1 MNKYLF
7 IGLLL
12 PAVLITTSVI
22 PSGSETETTTS
33 VEAPEKKTEPVPA
46 QEAQKSVPA
55 ASKDIDESDDFFDDF
70 DSFFDVEFPRIEW
83 KKSTHH
89 LVAEKEMVS
98 LPDVDI
104 KMSDDKKA
112 LLINIKGLQT
122 KKESIGID
130 LYEDKGFALIQF
142 PYNEATVTMKLWNDE
157 FALSGVKT
165 ITQEKKDEKGKV
177 LSSSSYKGYNSIARS
192 LPRRV
197 HLNSLKKNSPKYN
210 DGVLTLTFDFKES
223 KETISVE

>member
-12 PAVLITTSVI
+12 PAFLITTSVM
-22 PSGSETETTTS
+22 PSGEETETTTPAA
-33 VEAPEKKTEPVPA
+33 APEKKVEPVVL
-46 QEAQKSVPA
+46 QTTGKEAA
-55 ASKDIDESDDFFDDF
+55 ESDDFFDDF
-70 DSFFDVEFPRIEW
+70 DSVFDFEFPRIEW
-83 KKSTHH
+83 KKPTHH
-89 LVAEKEMVS
+89 LIPEKEMVS
-98 LPDVDI
+98 LPEVDI

-112 LLINIKGLQT
+112 LLITIKGLQT
-122 KKESIGID
+122 KKEAIAID

-142 PYNEATVTMKLWNDE
+142 PYNEATITMKLWNDE

-210 DGVLTLTFDFKES
+210 DEVLTLTFDFKES